1 MSDDDEDAESE
12 PAVELGDGP
21 DVEGAPVARVASRMH
36 WPQERSSL
44 ARKVGDVTIR
54 TPEGPRELSTVLD
67 ELDISYFERRQE
79 FLSAVHEAVGT
90 GPVPTE

>member
-1 MSDDDEDAESE
+1 MSDDEDEDETE

-44 ARKVGDVTIR
+44 DRKVGDVTIR
-54 TPEGPRELSTVLD
+54 TPDGPRELSTVLD
-67 ELDISYFERRQE
+67 ELDTSYFQRRQE
-79 FLSAVHEAVGT
+79 FLSAVREAVGV